1 MINQHHKRTSNEGD
15 AMTTSNKVITLAE
28 VRAKR
33 EEILRTAA
41 KRGARRVRIFGSVTR
56 DDARVHSDIDFL
68 VDFEADRDVADL
80 SELTIDLEEILDR
93 DVHVV
98 DVASLNRMRDRV
110 TKDATPL

>member
-33 EEILRTAA
+33 DEILRAAA
-41 KRGARRVRIFGSVTR
+41 KRGARRVRIFGSVAR

-98 DVASLNRMRDRV
+98 DVASLDQYGEQINQS
-110 TKDATPL
+110 ATSL